1 MSGNKTLSVM
11 NLFDVYPLFD
21 IEITKGR
28 GCHVYDADGT
38 EYLDLYGGHAVVSV
52 GHCHPVVVKAIEK
65 QASQLMFYSNSVIN
79 PLQQQLAEKL
89 GKISGY
95 DDYSL
100 FLVNSGAEA
109 NENALKLASF
119 HTGRKRVVA
128 FRRAF
133 HGRTSA
139 AVEVTDNPKIV
150 SPLNSNNNVT
160 FLPLNDIDAMCYELA
175 KGDVAAVIIEGIQ
188 GVGGIRIPEADFLR
202 VLREECNRYGTVLI
216 LDEIQSGYGRSG
228 RFFAHQY
235 SGIRPDII
243 TCAKGIATG
252 FPMGAVLISPMFKPS
267 YGMLGTTFGGNHLAC
282 ATAIAVLD
290 IIEEEHLVENAA
302 KVGQYLIDRL
312 KEMPEIKE
320 VRGLGLMIGIEM
332 PFEVKELRRHLI
344 NVEHVFTGAASTDI
358 VRLLP
363 PLTLT
368 IAQADD
374 FLERFRRALTAL

>member
-1 MSGNKTLSVM
+1 M

-89 GKISGY
+89 GRISGY

-160 FLPLNDIDAMCYELA
+160 FLPLNDIDAMCDELA

-188 GVGGIRIPEADFLR
+188 GVGGIRIPDADFLR

>member
-160 FLPLNDIDAMCYELA
+160 FLPLNDIDAMCDELA

-374 FLERFRRALTAL
+374 FLERFRWALTAL

>member
-1 MSGNKTLSVM
+1 M

-89 GKISGY
+89 GRISGY

-160 FLPLNDIDAMCYELA
+160 FLPLNDIDAMCDELA

-188 GVGGIRIPEADFLR
+188 GVRGIRRPEADFLR

-312 KEMPEIKE
+312 KDMPEIKE

>member
-1 MSGNKTLSVM
+1 M

-65 QASQLMFYSNSVIN
+65 HASQLMFYSNSVIN

-160 FLPLNDIDAMCYELA
+160 FLPLNDIDAMCDELA

-290 IIEEEHLVENAA
+290 IIEEEHLVKNAA

-312 KEMPEIKE
+312 KDMPEIKE

>member
-1 MSGNKTLSVM
+1 M

-79 PLQQQLAEKL
+79 PFQQQLAEKL

-160 FLPLNDIDAMCYELA
+160 FLPLNDIDAMCDELA

-312 KEMPEIKE
+312 KDMPEIKE

>member
-89 GKISGY
+89 GRISGY

-160 FLPLNDIDAMCYELA
+160 FLPLNDIDAMCDELA

-312 KEMPEIKE
+312 KDMPEIKE

-374 FLERFRRALTAL
+374 LLERFRRALTAL

>member
-1 MSGNKTLSVM
+1 M

-160 FLPLNDIDAMCYELA
+160 FLPLNDIDAMCDELA

-252 FPMGAVLISPMFKPS
+252 FPMGAVLISQMFKPS

>member
-1 MSGNKTLSVM
+1 M

-89 GKISGY
+89 GRISGY

-160 FLPLNDIDAMCYELA
+160 FLPLNDIDAMCDELA

-312 KEMPEIKE
+312 KDMPEIKE

-374 FLERFRRALTAL
+374 LLERFRRALTAL

>member
-160 FLPLNDIDAMCYELA
+160 FLPLNDIDAMCDELA

>member
-79 PLQQQLAEKL
+79 PFQQQLAEKL

-160 FLPLNDIDAMCYELA
+160 FLPLNDIDAMCDELA

-252 FPMGAVLISPMFKPS
+252 FPMGAVLISPMF
-267 YGMLGTTFGGNHLAC
+267 GTTFGGNHLAC

-312 KEMPEIKE
+312 KDMPEIKE

>member
-1 MSGNKTLSVM
+1 M